1 MRWMRSVQMI
11 TTFLPPSERLTTVVL
26 SSPLPMQLAERTSG
40 MFLTISFDQSPLAH
54 LPSLSDHS
62 QVIGLPSL
70 RRTILTRLR
79 VTRSPGAGGR
89 SAPGGGGGGGGR
101 SAPSGG
107 AGGAGGADC
116 GAVRVTARLESSLA
130 MSIPVAFSTPA
141 RTVAAAAVPPA
152 VPASAIRARE
162 RGPVVSILNRPF
174 RSWMV
179 WRWQA
184 ADTAPPC
191 AALTIAQA

>member
-1 MRWMRSVQMI
+1 M
-11 TTFLPPSERLTTVVL
+11 
-26 SSPLPMQLAERTSG
+26 
-40 MFLTISFDQSPLAH
+40 SFDQSPLAH

-62 QVIGLPSL
+62 QVIGLPSM

-79 VTRSPGAGGR
+79 VTRSPGSVGR

-130 MSIPVAFSTPA
+130 MSIPVAISTPA
-141 RTVAAAAVPPA
+141 RTVAAAAVPPT
-152 VPASAIRARE
+152 AIRARE